1 MKNKYL
7 IVSFITLLLI
17 SFLIFTNKVNAYSV
31 YNEYKDCDKFKNNLN
46 SLTENEKTLKQKYDS
61 GEIPVEE
68 YNKLQADL
76 NEKKIKTQTSI
87 DNCEEWNYE
96 LGKKICESKSS
107 FEQVNCLNDL
117 KKGVYPER
125 PTSSLS
131 IVNSNKT
138 DFVCS
143 DVKYLTRAWL
153 LIRVAAPFLIVL
165 FGSLDFIKA
174 VMAGD
179 EKKMKESKTKF
190 IKRLIA
196 FLLLIVLPFVV
207 QFIFENMGTYGSENV
222 CLVRCIATNNTSSK
236 GCD

>member
-1 MKNKYL
+1 M
-7 IVSFITLLLI
+7 
-17 SFLIFTNKVNAYSV
+17 
-31 YNEYKDCDKFKNNLN
+31 
-46 SLTENEKTLKQKYDS
+46 
-61 GEIPVEE
+61 
-68 YNKLQADL
+68 
-76 NEKKIKTQTSI
+76 
-87 DNCEEWNYE
+87 
-96 LGKKICESKSS
+96 
-107 FEQVNCLNDL
+107 NCLNDL

-179 EKKMKESKTKF
+179 EKKIKESKTKF